1 MRILIVDD
9 ESLARDRLKR
19 ILEEQNEH
27 EVVGDAANGH
37 EALQKI
43 DALHPEVVLLDIRM
57 PGIDGLEVARHLASM
72 DEPPAVIFITAYDDY
87 ALEAFK
93 VNAIDYLLKP
103 VRAERLSE
111 ALHKAL
117 KPNKLQWKTLN
128 RTEDGATKART
139 HISSRTRRGI
149 VLVPIGDIFYFRAEH
164 KYVTV
169 RHKDGEVLIE
179 DTLKELEQEF
189 GERFLRIHRN
199 CLVAKDYLQA
209 LEKNSSG
216 QPCLRLR
223 GISETLDVSRRHVAK
238 VRQIMSGG

>member
-9 ESLARDRLKR
+9 ESLARDRIKR
-19 ILEEQNEH
+19 ILQEQNEH
-27 EVVGDAANGH
+27 EVVGEAGNGQ

-57 PGIDGLEVARHLASM
+57 PGIDGLEVARHLADM
-72 DEPPAVIFITAYDDY
+72 DEPPAVIFVTAYDDY

-93 VNAIDYLLKP
+93 VNAVDYLMKP

-111 ALHKAL
+111 ALNKAL
-117 KPNKLQWKTLN
+117 KPNKLQWKSLN
-128 RTEDGATKART
+128 REEDGSPKART

-149 VLVPIGDIFYFRAEH
+149 VLVPVGDIYYFRAEH

-179 DTLKELEQEF
+179 DTLKELETEF

-199 CLVAKDYLQA
+199 CLVAMEHLQA
-209 LEKNSSG
+209 LEKNASG
-216 QPCLRLR
+216 QPCIRLR
-223 GISETLDVSRRHVAK
+223 GVPETLDVSRRHVAH
-238 VRQIMSGG
+238 VRQIMSG

>member
-9 ESLARDRLKR
+9 ESLARDRIKR
-19 ILEEQNEH
+19 ILQEQNEH
-27 EVVGDAANGH
+27 EVVGEAGNGQ

-57 PGIDGLEVARHLASM
+57 PGIDGLEVARHLVDM
-72 DEPPAVIFITAYDDY
+72 DEPPAVIFVTAYDDY

-93 VNAIDYLLKP
+93 VNAVDYLLKP
-103 VRAERLSE
+103 VRAERLGE

-117 KPNKLQWKTLN
+117 RPNKTQWKSLN
-128 RTEDGATKART
+128 RSEDGTPKART

-149 VLVPIGDIFYFRAEH
+149 VLVPVGDIYYFRAEH

-169 RHKDGEVLIE
+169 RHKEGEVLIE
-179 DTLKELEQEF
+179 DTLKELETEF

-199 CLVAKDYLQA
+199 CLVSREHLQA
-209 LEKNSSG
+209 LEKNASG
-216 QPCLRLR
+216 QPCIRLR
-223 GISETLDVSRRHVAK
+223 GVPETLDVSRRHVAK
-238 VRQIMSGG
+238 VRQIMSG

>member
-9 ESLARDRLKR
+9 ESLARDRIKR
-19 ILEEQNEH
+19 ILQEQNEH
-27 EVVGDAANGH
+27 EVIGEAGNGQ

-43 DALHPEVVLLDIRM
+43 DSLHPDVVLLDIRM
-57 PGIDGLEVARHLASM
+57 PGIDGLEVARHLVDM
-72 DEPPAVIFITAYDDY
+72 DEPPAVIFVTAYDDY

-93 VNAIDYLLKP
+93 VNAVDYLMKP

-111 ALHKAL
+111 ALNKAL
-117 KPNKLQWKTLN
+117 KPNKTQWKTIN
-128 RTEDGATKART
+128 REEDGSPKART

-149 VLVPIGDIFYFRAEH
+149 VLVPLSDIYYFRAEH

-179 DTLKELEQEF
+179 DTLKELETEF

-199 CLVAKDYLQA
+199 CLVAMEYLQA
-209 LEKNSSG
+209 LEKNASG
-216 QPCLRLR
+216 QPCIRLR
-223 GISETLDVSRRHVAK
+223 GVPETLDVSRRHVAH
-238 VRQIMSGG
+238 VRQIMSG